1 MEQKVVEVIESK
13 KEEVVEK
20 VVEQIESKKEEISKK
35 LDESEIMVEESVEK
49 VGKKLDD
56 TVRSVVDKL
65 DDNPQVAK
73 VIDKIEDVIVEQL
86 DGRDISCSCFGFL
99 WSLRITRK
107 NPQNT
112 PSKSADTQN
121 KSKPQPTL
129 SIRTPV

>member
-1 MEQKVVEVIESK
+1 MEVIESK

-20 VVEQIESKKEEISKK
+20 VIEQIENRKDDISKK
-35 LDESEIMVEESVEK
+35 VDETEVKVEETVEK
-49 VGKKLDD
+49 VSKKLEE
-56 TVRSVVDKL
+56 TVSSVVDKL

-73 VIDKIEDVIVEQL
+73 VIDSVENIIIDQL
-86 DGRDISCSCFGFL
+86 DNRDLSCSCFGFL

-107 NPQNT
+107 SPQKT
-112 PSKSADTQN
+112 PSKSEESQN